1 MSYEDD
7 KRIKIYFNRNGKTL
21 LKLCGGFLAMLCC
34 ALFFAQGLK
43 TAGFTFWG
51 SLFFVVIGSVGGLF
65 WLMVIADFA
74 KDCFHKPTDSEID
87 AQALS
92 LYSQL
97 HCNALSK
104 PGGFDDEEIGI
115 ANPVVLWGYLLGES
129 KHLEGTASGVYLFCE
144 IEGKDGVWRSPEIV
158 LSAFFFREDTILYY
172 SRVESLVSR
181 SFRESTDEIFYRD
194 IVNVKIESEESP
206 VFDRQTGKQI
216 PGRTAHFESLVLR
229 DTGGGIV
236 RCPVRDSAEAE
247 QAVNNMRNLFR
258 RKKSQ

>member
-1 MSYEDD
+1 MNYEDYN
-7 KRIKIYFNRNGKTL
+7 RNRAYFNRDEKTL
-21 LKLCGGFLAMLCC
+21 LKLGWPITLFL
-34 ALFFAQGLK
+34 LFCIVSFSSGDTFFSIVSFLLTVACLLFA
-43 TAGFTFWG
+43 
-51 SLFFVVIGSVGGLF
+51 
-65 WLMVIADFA
+65 ADFA
-74 KDCFHKPTDSEID
+74 KSYFHKPTDSEID

-97 HCNALSK
+97 HGDALLK
-104 PGGFDDEEIGI
+104 LGLKDEQVGI
-115 ANPVVLWGYLLGES
+115 ADPVELWGYLLGES
-129 KHLEGTASGVYLFCE
+129 KHLEGTADGEYGASLCE
-144 IEGKDGVWRSPEIV
+144 IEGKDGVWRSPEVV

-172 SRVESLVSR
+172 CRVESLVSR

-206 VFDRQTGKQI
+206 VFDRKTGKQI
-216 PGRTAHFESLVLR
+216 PEKTAHFESLVLR

-236 RCPVRDSAEAE
+236 RWPVRDSAEAE